1 MRAVGWAA
9 LHAVLWVA
17 RRRVMRALRADDGKG
32 R

>member
-17 RRRVMRALRADDGKG
+17 RRRVMWALRADDGKG